1 MRRRVAQQSDSM
13 EMLLDTM
20 CNTFG
25 GIILIALLI
34 ALLTNES
41 RVTESE
47 ARRLTENS
55 AMLDRRIEQARRE
68 LEQAR
73 AMQAELDR
81 RVTDPAQANLLQL
94 IDQRERLRRVQSA
107 MEEALKAG
115 DQELRAGDAS
125 AQARM
130 LEKFRQLEAETRQA
144 EQEMLDLRSRG
155 ENLQGQI
162 AELRRGLQTESNRL
176 AQVRARQTQR
186 LRLPREHDA
195 SGRAHFYAILR
206 HGKLYPLYVFQ
217 NGEPVKNTQS
227 LRWQPDGGDTLRIE
241 PIPEA
246 GIRPLAELAAVETF
260 FRQLPS
266 DRVYVVFEVYADS
279 FAEFVAAKEAAIRH
293 GLEYTWEPR
302 KRDAVIRLA
311 SSGEVPPPQ

>member
-1 MRRRVAQQSDSM
+1 MRRRPAPQSDSL

-47 ARRLTENS
+47 ARRLTENT

-68 LEQAR
+68 LSQAR
-73 AMQAELDR
+73 ARQAELDR
-81 RVTDPAQANLLQL
+81 RVTDPTQVNLLQL
-94 IDQRERLRRVQSA
+94 IDQRERLRRAQSA

-115 DQELRAGDAS
+115 DQELRAGDAN
-125 AQARM
+125 AQTRM
-130 LEKFRQLEAETRQA
+130 LEKFRQLEVEMRQA
-144 EQEMLDLRSRG
+144 DEEVLDLRSRG

-162 AELRRGLQTESNRL
+162 TELRRGLQTESNRL

-186 LRLPREHDA
+186 LRLPREH
-195 SGRAHFYAILR
+195 STGRAHFYAILR
-206 HGKLYPLYVFQ
+206 YGKLYPLYTYQ
-217 NGEPVKNTQS
+217 NGEPVKNVQT
-227 LRWQPDGGDTLRIE
+227 LRWQLDNEGASRLE
-241 PIPEA
+241 PVPET
-246 GIRPLAELAAVETF
+246 GIRPLTEPAAVEAF
-260 FRQLPS
+260 FRQLPAAQ
-266 DRVYVVFEVYADS
+266 VYVVFEVYADS
-279 FAEFVAAKEAAIRH
+279 FAEFAAVKEAAVRH

-302 KRDAVIRLA
+302 KRDEVIRLA
-311 SSGEVPPPQ
+311 GSGSAPPPQ